1 MKLKRVYP
9 YFLVSPIFLFLVI
22 FLVYPTLYQVY
33 LSFYDIYLLRPDK
46 ATYVGLTNY
55 FKVLSDP
62 NVIHSI
68 YLTLLFT
75 FLTVILELVLGLAI
89 ALLLDRSWKGIGIL
103 ETIVLLPFFAMPIVS
118 GLVWKF
124 LWDADWGIINYL
136 LSLIFGIK
144 IGTLNWLGDP
154 NLAFIAIVVTEVW
167 NHTPFAVLV
176 FLASLKAIPIQP
188 IESAKI
194 DGANPIQI
202 FRHITL
208 PFLTPAILIV
218 LTFRTI
224 FNLRVFDV
232 IYSLTAG
239 GPGNATYLMSIN
251 IYFSAF
257 RYYQAGYGGALAVI
271 LLIITLIFGLIYF
284 KILYGKLEV

>member
-1 MKLKRVYP
+1 MKLKRFYP
-9 YFLVSPIFLFLVI
+9 YFLVSPIFLFLGI
-22 FLVYPTLYQVY
+22 FLVYPTLYQIY
-33 LSFYDIYLLRPDK
+33 LSFYDIYLLKPDQ
-46 ATYVGLTNY
+46 ARYIGLTNY
-55 FKVLSDP
+55 FKAIGDP

-75 FLTVILELVLGLAI
+75 FLTVILELILGLAI
-89 ALLLDRSWKGIGIL
+89 ALLLDRPWKGVQII

-118 GLVWKF
+118 GLIWKF
-124 LWDADWGIINYL
+124 LWDADWGFINYIL
-136 LSLIFGIK
+136 YLSFGIK
-144 IGTLNWLGDP
+144 IGALNWLGDP
-154 NLAFIAIVVTEVW
+154 LLAFIAIVITEVW

-194 DGANPIQI
+194 DGATTIQI
-202 FRHITL
+202 FRYVTL

-239 GPGNATYLMSIN
+239 GPGNATYLMSLN

-271 LLIITLIFGLIYF
+271 LLLITLLFGIIYF
-284 KILYGKLEV
+284 KLLYGKLEV

>member
-1 MKLKRVYP
+1 
-9 YFLVSPIFLFLVI
+9 FLSIFLI
-22 FLVYPTLYQVY
+22 YPTLYQIY
-33 LSFYDIYLLRPDK
+33 LSFYDIYLINPEQGK
-46 ATYVGLTNY
+46 FIGLTNY
-55 FKVLSDP
+55 LKALRDP
-62 NVIHSI
+62 SITYSI

-75 FLTVILELVLGLAI
+75 FLTVILELFLGLGI
-89 ALLLDRSWKGIGIL
+89 ALLLDRPWKGIKIL
-103 ETIVLLPFFAMPIVS
+103 ETIVMLPFFAMPIVS
-118 GLVWKF
+118 GLIWKF
-124 LWDADWGIINYL
+124 LWDTDWGVINYIL
-136 LSLIFGIK
+136 YLFFGIK

-154 NLAFIAIVVTEVW
+154 ILAFLAIVVTEVW

-176 FLASLKAIPIQP
+176 LLASLKAIPIQS

-194 DGANPIQI
+194 DGATTTQI
-202 FRHITL
+202 FRHIIL
-208 PFLTPAILIV
+208 PFLSPAILIV

-239 GPGNATYLMSIN
+239 GPGNATCLMSLN

-271 LLIITLIFGLIYF
+271 LLLITLLIGLIYF
-284 KILYGKLEV
+284 KLLYGKLEV